1 MAENKNIT
9 MKQYNGTDYDVL
21 YPKTKVSQV
30 DGAVASVNNV
40 TPDNTGA
47 VKVDTFEQSIK
58 VGKNVDVGTDGG
70 ASAVQFHFDGNSN
83 AYTSRIVESESG
95 ALTVDAI
102 LKLIQAL
109 GIEFGG
115 TGATTAADARTN
127 LGLGAVATDNVVP
140 ITRGGTGA
148 NSASGACSNLGAVK
162 KSGDTMDGSLVNKS
176 TIVLQR
182 DAYPTFYFNNSA
194 GKNKGAVICS
204 AGAADHNGG
213 IILRG
218 WNSDSS
224 AYKDLVLTYANN
236 MAVPVSNGGTGAN
249 NAGDAVK
256 ALFDV
261 GPSSQNVS
269 SYPVTPGIYRTVG
282 TNIFSNLTAPH
293 DNYGM
298 LIIFQA
304 GYGLH
309 IYVDGS
315 GRFYWGRSGDS
326 FGEPAKWYG
335 QNTLA
340 PDCYGTALPS
350 AGIAGRIFFKKV

>member
-58 VGKNVDVGTDGG
+58 IGKNVDVGTDGG

-102 LKLIQAL
+102 LKLNQAL

-115 TGATTAADARTN
+115 TNATTATDARTN

-148 NSASGACSNLGAVK
+148 N
-162 KSGDTMDGSLVNKS
+162 
-176 TIVLQR
+176 
-182 DAYPTFYFNNSA
+182 
-194 GKNKGAVICS
+194 
-204 AGAADHNGG
+204 
-213 IILRG
+213 
-218 WNSDSS
+218 
-224 AYKDLVLTYANN
+224 
-236 MAVPVSNGGTGAN
+236 

-261 GPSSQNVS
+261 GPSSQSVVT
-269 SYPVTPGIYRTVG
+269 YPTTPGIYRTIG
-282 TNIFSNLTAPH
+282 TNIFSNLKAPH
-293 DNYGM
+293 GTYGM
-298 LIIFQA
+298 LIIFKA

-309 IYVDGS
+309 IYVDES
-315 GRFYWGRSGDS
+315 GRFYWGRSGES

-340 PDCYGTALPS
+340 PDCYGESLPS
-350 AGIAGRIFFKKV
+350 AGNAGRIFYKKV

>member
-1 MAENKNIT
+1 MATNKNIT

-58 VGKNVDVGTDGG
+58 IGKNVDVGTDGG
-70 ASAVQFHFDGNSN
+70 ASAVQFHFDGNAN

-95 ALTVDAI
+95 ALTVEAI
-102 LKLIQAL
+102 LKLAQAL

-115 TGATTAADARTN
+115 TNAKTAEE
-127 LGLGAVATDNVVP
+127 
-140 ITRGGTGA
+140 
-148 NSASGACSNLGAVK
+148 ACSNLGAVK
-162 KSGDTMDGSLVNKS
+162 KSGDTMDGALVNKS

-182 DAYPTFYFNNSA
+182 DDYPTFYFNNSA
-194 GKNKGAVICS
+194 GKNKGAVICAAS
-204 AGAADHNGG
+204 AANSNGG
-213 IILRG
+213 VILRA
-218 WNSDSS
+218 WNADSS
-224 AYKDLVLTYANN
+224 AYKDLVLTYENN
-236 MAVPVSNGGTGAN
+236 MAVPVSNGGTGATTT
-249 NAGDAVK
+249 AGANQN
-256 ALFDV
+256 LFDS
-261 GPSSQNVS
+261 GDIANITG
-269 SYPVTPGIYRTVG
+269 YPTVPGIYRTVG
-282 TNIFSNLTAPH
+282 TNIFSNLKAPNG
-293 DNYGM
+293 NYGM
-298 LIIFQA
+298 LIIFKA

-309 IYVDGS
+309 IYVDES

-340 PDCYGTALPS
+340 PDCYGTSLPS
-350 AGIAGRIFFKKV
+350 AGNEGRIFYKKV